1 MSARVQSIKPPRRG
15 GVYTSLNVFRRR
27 RLMGIS
33 SAHYI
38 SFKYGSKLDR
48 FSPRIRFRMKKK
60 KIVLSQVRSTS
71 STNLEASPLDLVQN
85 DRVQA
90 VKTEDN
96 KPSLNGLCPP
106 TLCRPVLPMF
116 PPIWSK
122 TRQEVCE
129 SFDWFRSYQGGV
141 YFRDDQV
148 KGYLLGGFA
157 SKRDI
162 LCQEGKL
169 IISHGGGKSENASSG
184 KGQAKLVSAGDQS
197 AGDKSVRALLQNYE
211 KQIPLVLIIDSN
223 YSQFPFDLR
232 AKDIS
237 YAVLGLYT
245 IVHTWEE
252 LEMAGGKAV
261 VRFKFAFQWCNA
273 QGEPWWLQ
281 GTKADHN
288 HRVKRVSPPNDT
300 PLPWVPTLKKEA
312 QKRRVPVKVKEAR
325 LSERRP
331 FQSENLYHPCRSC
344 TKKTPKVFN
353 CGWFCLNSE
362 CRASF
367 WKLNGQPPPDSLEY
381 NSEFLQLLPSD
392 QMAPTDVMDIQPK
405 KPITHPHD
413 GVTTLSSFLRGYHCE
428 MCGRLSCRF
437 KWQQWECANP
447 DCRRTLPV
455 FGKIQLAKDLDHLTS
470 NSSMI
475 GDHELKSF
483 SEIKVSRTIFV
494 PMGGGISWSY
504 QRFDLPEEGGSI
516 FHMKHPKTR
525 MHEMNQIF
533 EEYQEQASCGKLQ
546 FRRWPLRSHRV
557 QGELLTQYFSQN
569 CGEPYHYVGG
579 DANTVPW
586 DQAPGAVLKARE
598 MIHQKVRAVTE
609 GDLEFNEV
617 LSAAYMETQKMSF
630 HTDDEPGL
638 GPTVAGLSLGAPAKM
653 HFRKRGTGHRDTE
666 LTVLLRHGDI
676 LVMHGPKFQK
686 TYEHTVIPENFRIAA
701 TARYIDPARH
711 KYVRR

>member
-85 DRVQA
+85 NRVQA

-106 TLCRPVLPMF
+106 TLCRPVPPMF

-288 HRVKRVSPPNDT
+288 HRVKRVFPPNDT

-325 LSERRP
+325 L
-331 FQSENLYHPCRSC
+331 
-344 TKKTPKVFN
+344 
-353 CGWFCLNSE
+353 
-362 CRASF
+362 ASF

-392 QMAPTDVMDIQPK
+392 QMAPTDIMDIQPK

-533 EEYQEQASCGKLQ
+533 EENKPAAESCNSDAGL
-546 FRRWPLRSHRV
+546 FEVTEVGREIYHTLHSHSPFHVV

-598 MIHQKVRAVTE
+598 MIHQK
-609 GDLEFNEV
+609 
-617 LSAAYMETQKMSF
+617 F